1 MRLLRNQCKTLDG
14 NCHDSLKCHGPGYI
28 YDVST
33 GKWNEARDPRETALP
48 RMEGTMR
55 LAALILGTCA
65 AASAQ
70 VLIDASEA
78 AALLRHV
85 DPLANASLRCE
96 TTPVAPVLGFSLR
109 FQTGYQARVPLSQ
122 FHGPGHRISVLVR
135 IAPEASDGKP
145 VYLLRSFDLPD
156 VPDTEFVAEFAGSF
170 LVGQGSYH
178 SSAIVLD
185 DVNRVCRADWR
196 IEVKSGRY
204 ERNWL
209 SMQPNTVEPIDAGAS
224 GATIPDLDAK
234 FNRLTIFLHAAPLIP
249 GTSKLLATDVLTAVD
264 SLVALLDQ
272 IPARSV
278 RLVLFNLDQERE
290 LYRNEGFTARDVE
303 QVTRVLDKTQLALV
317 DYRVLRQPQGQAEM
331 LRALIHREV
340 NEANRSDAVI
350 FLGPDRSVADKA
362 ATAAADAHAPG
373 RHFFYLQYESAQAW
387 FTGTST
393 ATSMGM
399 AGDPRPKYP
408 CQEWPCSIIPSQS
421 LATPTQAPE
430 SNMRKASDPGA
441 IAIAI
446 RKLKGRVLV
455 VRTPADFAKAVDQIG
470 GRGR

>member
-1 MRLLRNQCKTLDG
+1 
-14 NCHDSLKCHGPGYI
+14 
-28 YDVST
+28 
-33 GKWNEARDPRETALP
+33 
-48 RMEGTMR
+48 MEGTMR
-55 LAALILGTCA
+55 LALLILGTCA
-65 AASAQ
+65 ATSAQ
-70 VLIDASEA
+70 VLVDASEA

-109 FQTGYQARVPLSQ
+109 FQTGYQARVPLRQ

-135 IAPEASDGKP
+135 VAPEASDGKP

-196 IEVKSGRY
+196 IEVKSGPY
-204 ERNWL
+204 QRNWL
-209 SMQPNTVEPIDAGAS
+209 SMQPNTVEPMDAGAS
-224 GATIPDLDAK
+224 AGTIPELAAK
-234 FNRLTIFLHAAPLIP
+234 FNRLTIFLHAAPLIA
-249 GTSKLLATDVLTAVD
+249 GTSKLLASDVLTAVD

-278 RLVLFNLDQERE
+278 RLVVFNLDQQRE
-290 LYRNEGFTARDVE
+290 LYRNEGFTARDLE

-317 DYRVLRQPQGQAEM
+317 DYRVLRQAQGQAEM
-331 LRALIHREV
+331 LRALIHGEV
-340 NEANRSDAVI
+340 NDANRSDAVI

-362 ATAAADAHAPG
+362 AMATADAPAPG
-373 RHFFYLQYESAQAW
+373 RHFFYLQYESAQGW

-393 ATSMGM
+393 APSMGM

-408 CQEWPCSIIPSQS
+408 CQEWPCSSIPSQS
-421 LATPTQAPE
+421 LATPTQAPQ

-446 RKLKGRVLV
+446 RRLKGRVLV